1 MRNELPKFFEQILNV
16 NDPWEIEKITQ
27 QLNEIHIYIDF
38 KKGAKF
44 EYGGKYY
51 TAYDTVQRTWRHLN
65 LFQYETYIH
74 ARVPRIKTDDGTKAV
89 EILFGG
95 LLQKGFSIIS

>member
-1 MRNELPKFFEQILNV
+1 MLPDEKWTTKILWT
-16 NDPWEIEKITQ
+16 DTQ
-27 QLNEIHIYIDF
+27 CKWPMGNRKDNSTIKWDTHIHWF
-38 KKGAKF
+38 QKGAKF

-74 ARVPRIKTDDGTKAV
+74 ARVPRIKTDDRTKVV
-89 EILFGG
+89 EVPFGD
-95 LLQKGFSIIS
+95 LLQKVF